1 MLNNEDGSRR
11 LRVLVMR
18 CEQDL
23 ADVAAFEDGRKRPQA
38 KEWEQPEEARQGM
51 ASPSG
56 ASRKVHSPAD
66 TLTLA

>member
-1 MLNNEDGSRR
+1 M
-11 LRVLVMR
+11 MR

-38 KEWEQPEEARQGM
+38 KEWEQPDEAGQGT